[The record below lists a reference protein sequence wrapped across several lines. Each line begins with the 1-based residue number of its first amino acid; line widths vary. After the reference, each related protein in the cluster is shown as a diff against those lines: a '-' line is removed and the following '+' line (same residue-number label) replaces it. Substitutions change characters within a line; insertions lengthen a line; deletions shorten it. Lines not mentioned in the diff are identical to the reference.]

1 MARMIYLDGR
11 FVPEEEARISVFDH
25 GFLYGDGVFE
35 GIRVYNGRVFE
46 LDAHLERL
54 YASARHIMLELPLTY
69 DELVEAVLESC
80 RRNELQNGYIRLVVS
95 RGPGDLGLDPRK
107 CPKPTVVII
116 ADNIQLYPEEVY
128 DRGIELITVSTRKN
142 IPQALNPAVKS
153 LNYLNSIL
161 AKVET
166 VRAGLDEGIMLNQQG
181 FVAECTGDNI
191 FIVRDGVVVTPP
203 VSAGIL
209 QGVTRRVVIGLATQA
224 DIKVREELFT
234 QFDVYNAAECFL
246 TGTAAEI
253 VGVIKVD
260 GRVIGDGTPGPVTR
274 QLTSAFR
281 ELTKTAGVPIYADD
295 TVQIGIAAGYDSR
308 TEK

>member
-46 LDAHLERL
+46 LNAHLERL

-142 IPQALNPAVKS
+142 LPQALNPAVKS

>member
-1 MARMIYLDGR
+1 MARVIYLDGR
-11 FVPEEEARISVFDH
+11 FVPEEDACISVFDH

-54 YASARHIMLELPLTY
+54 YASARHIMLELPLSY

-80 RRNELQNGYIRLVVS
+80 RRNELQDGYIRLVVS

-116 ADNIQLYPEEVY
+116 ADDIQLYPEEVY
-128 DRGIELITVSTRKN
+128 ERGIELITVSTRKN

-191 FIVRDGVVVTPP
+191 FIVRGGVVVTPP
-203 VSAGIL
+203 ISAGIL
-209 QGVTRRVVIGLATQA
+209 PGVTRRVVIGLAQQA
-224 DIKVREELFT
+224 GIEVREELFT
-234 QFDVYNAAECFL
+234 QFDVYNADECFL

-253 VGVIKVD
+253 VGVTKVD
-260 GRVIGDGTPGPVTR
+260 DRVIGDGTPGQLTR

-295 TVQIGIAAGYDSR
+295 TMEIGIGAGHDSG
-308 TEK
+308 TEN